1 MKIITA
7 VFNYP
12 GRDKYERCL
21 RALSNSIERTNPE
34 AELKVLRLGPP
45 PPIEGALQG
54 WVSNHVKLE
63 AFANEVL
70 DDNTIFVDADT
81 VFLRTADSLFDKDFD
96 IAIGR
101 RNGGKVPYNGGV
113 VLAKPTPAARQFID
127 MWLGT
132 DKVMLHNQKFHQEWR
147 AKYNG
152 QNQASFGYMIETYP
166 DLINLYEYPTSVIN
180 AVEQDWPRM
189 YDIDPVILHVRKK
202 LLGYAISDM
211 PINEVPRQLRKP
223 VQIWRELEDDK

>member
-1 MKIITA
+1 MKIITV

-12 GRDKYERCL
+12 GNNTYERCL
-21 RALSNSIERTNPE
+21 KALSNSIAETNPD
-34 AELKVLRLGPP
+34 ADFKILRLEPP
-45 PPIEGALQG
+45 AEVEGALQG
-54 WVSNHVKLE
+54 WVSNHVKL
-63 AFANEVL
+63 AAYANEVL

-180 AVEQDWPRM
+180 AVEQDWPHIEK
-189 YDIDPVILHVRKK
+189 IDPFILHVRKK
-202 LLGYAISDM
+202 LLGYALSDM
-211 PINEVPRQLRKP
+211 PIRKIP
-223 VQIWRELEDDK
+223 HHLQRAVQIWRELENDK